1 MYTCCWDCWVG
12 YLIFYSGYKVSVVL
26 FVYIVTLS
34 VVMWNACT
42 NLDVYMYRCR
52 VVEFYRCREMRE
64 LDMQS
69 A

>member
-1 MYTCCWDCWVG
+1 M
-12 YLIFYSGYKVSVVL
+12 FYSGYKVSVVL